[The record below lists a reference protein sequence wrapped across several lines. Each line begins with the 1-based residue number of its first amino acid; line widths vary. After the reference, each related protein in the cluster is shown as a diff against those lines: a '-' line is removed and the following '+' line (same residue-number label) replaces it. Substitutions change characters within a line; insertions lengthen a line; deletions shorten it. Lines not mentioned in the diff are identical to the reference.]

1 MRLMVLPK
9 FSWRQT
15 PHPPPH
21 HPRCVGTVAPS
32 LPAFALVLAVG
43 PVALVGCARQ
53 AGITEEL
60 EDGPRALHER
70 MSVPAGVRITERAVA
85 PVARVPSSQQAA
97 GDSTPLAQPHAGDA
111 G

>member
-32 LPAFALVLAVG
+32 LPAFALVLPVG

-60 EDGPRALHER
+60 KDGPPALHER
-70 MSVPAGVRITERAVA
+70 ISVPSAVRITEWAVA
-85 PVARVPSSQQAA
+85 PFARMSSSEQA
-97 GDSTPLAQPHAGDA
+97 GRDL
-111 G
+111 

>member
-9 FSWRQT
+9 FSQGQT

-21 HPRCVGTVAPS
+21 HPRCIGAVAPS
-32 LPAFALVLAVG
+32 LPAFAFALVVAVG

-60 EDGPRALHER
+60 ADGPRALHER
-70 MSVPAGVRITERAVA
+70 MSVPAGVRITEQAVA
-85 PVARVPSSQQAA
+85 PFARMPGTQQAA
-97 GDSTPLAQPHAGDA
+97 GD
-111 G
+111 

>member
-9 FSWRQT
+9 FSQGQT

-21 HPRCVGTVAPS
+21 HPRCVGAVAPS
-32 LPAFALVLAVG
+32 LPAFAFPLVLAVG

-60 EDGPRALHER
+60 EDGPRALHEP
-70 MSVPAGVRITERAVA
+70 MSVPAGLRITERAVA
-85 PVARVPSSQQAA
+85 PFAPVPSSQQPS
-97 GDSTPLAQPHAGDA
+97 GD
-111 G
+111 